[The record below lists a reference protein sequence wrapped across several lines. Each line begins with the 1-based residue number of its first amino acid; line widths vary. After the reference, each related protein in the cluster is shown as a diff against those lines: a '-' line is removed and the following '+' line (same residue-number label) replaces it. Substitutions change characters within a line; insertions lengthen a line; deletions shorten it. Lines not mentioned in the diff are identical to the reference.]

1 MSGTWI
7 SWLASGKI
15 SPKMKKMDMN
25 WLFFIVIL
33 KDLSAVGIHS
43 SVIHKSVIISSLL
56 KSQVSTQPAYLLP
69 T

>member
-1 MSGTWI
+1 MSGTWMFQ
-7 SWLASGKI
+7 LASGKI
-15 SPKMKKMDMN
+15 SPKIKKMDMN

-43 SVIHKSVIISSLL
+43 SVIHKSVIISPL

>member
-7 SWLASGKI
+7 FWLASSKF
-15 SPKMKKMDMN
+15 SPKIKKMDMN
-25 WLFFIVIL
+25 WLFVIVIL
-33 KDLSAVGIHS
+33 KDLSAIGIHS
-43 SVIHKSVIISSLL
+43 SVIIHKSVIISSL

>member
-7 SWLASGKI
+7 FRLASGKI
-15 SPKMKKMDMN
+15 SPKIKKMDMN

-43 SVIHKSVIISSLL
+43 SVIQKSVIISSL